1 MTEIKYASAM
11 QEFQMQIDELPLK
24 ITHHFFK
31 FLPLWHQIPK
41 GLVILRWRRRWIEW
55 RRGTELRCWS
65 WSWVVVIK
73 VISEIPKSCVQSIDI
88 IQKLSLLIIYL
99 LVLL

>member
-1 MTEIKYASAM
+1 M

-24 ITHHFFK
+24 ITHQSYK

-41 GLVILRWRRRWIEW
+41 GLVVLRRRWRSIEW
-55 RRGTELRCWS
+55 RRGTELRW
-65 WSWVVVIK
+65 WGWVVVIK
-73 VISEIPKSCVQSIDI
+73 MISEIPKSCVQSIDI
-88 IQKLSLLIIYL
+88 ILKLSLLIIYL

>member
-1 MTEIKYASAM
+1 MSEIKYASAM

-24 ITHHFFK
+24 ITHHSSK

-41 GLVILRWRRRWIEW
+41 GLVVLRQQRRRIEW
-55 RRGTELRCWS
+55 RRGTKLRWWS

-73 VISEIPKSCVQSIDI
+73 MISEIPKSCVQSIDI
-88 IQKLSLLIIYL
+88 ILKLSLLIIDL
-99 LVLL
+99 LVQL